1 MHRQTAMGS
10 PSSPEKSPER
20 MDPSSAMASEGLSLD
35 ALGSE
40 DSVLNNLDPRFF
52 TQHFDPVQHM
62 LESLPTNP
70 FALIDHLQSEIGAM
84 DIAKDVVTSKLAE
97 EIQRN
102 YHTFIQ
108 GMNHVQEVDLDL
120 AQALIQV
127 KNGRRL
133 LAIHKKDLVM
143 SHLEL
148 VKLRRNRDRV
158 HTIVDH
164 ASSILDCFKH
174 EQDMVAAVHDKAFER
189 AVRVC
194 AALRH
199 RATHLHQF
207 SVLKQCIQRMH
218 LALPELRQHFHSALG
233 DLLVS
238 FDGHVYDELLRA
250 LAALDAHLSSSSPSK
265 GTPPTGRS
273 PMRAVVGTDDV
284 VRVVVAA
291 MDELTRGAVANLL
304 DTTSTGASIAMVVDA
319 VLNVYELLA
328 SLLHNLDLFEQ
339 WHEKRGERDD
349 AAAADAFRQVRPLM
363 WESLQ
368 RRMGDA
374 WTRLTWPNDTKVEH
388 VVGLT
393 HATETLV
400 AMGMDFA
407 KTSSTDMIQGNTL
420 QSAFVGTVLVFLTE
434 LLHDN
439 MELMRMMMDTEK
451 WERLSVDTANN
462 IWRLLESRSGFTLT
476 QPIPPCPSS
485 SSPRTPTAWWNPFQ
499 GGAARSRYINV
510 PSMEKFVATCGP
522 TCEADDQAPTH
533 QMNVNATPDEQELFG
548 STHVVTWSTYSGFL
562 RVCGQYVKWVHEM
575 AWVRTH
581 LYAHLLAVFEF
592 NLYTI
597 FRRCCPDA
605 SISRLLARQTPTDL
619 ACHHLRDWV
628 LVQNQQNHP
637 PHHLPPDGPSDDD
650 TLVRR
655 IVAVES
661 VAFQWHVLSTII
673 AAHDQQ
679 RHDVLALV
687 VHEARAYV
695 YAGLVPQAIHAAGIP
710 RLIEHATWDVVGTR
724 HNEYVVT
731 LVRHCGLFWGT
742 LQGSAVPVAVRDE
755 LWAVVVRA
763 VMEALVDGYANVKKC
778 SAEGRALM
786 SMDLMALQNGLD
798 LINHTVRYYS
808 TSTTSITSTTS

>member
-562 RVCGQYVKWVHEM
+562 R
-575 AWVRTH
+575 
-581 LYAHLLAVFEF
+581 YATACV
-592 NLYTI
+592 
-597 FRRCCPDA
+597 A
-605 SISRLLARQTPTDL
+605 STSSGCTRWRGCAPICMHTSWPCSSSTCTQS
-619 ACHHLRDWV
+619 
-628 LVQNQQNHP
+628 
-637 PHHLPPDGPSDDD
+637 SDDAAPMPASAASWRARRPQ
-650 TLVRR
+650 TWHATTSATGSSSRTSRTTRR
-655 IVAVES
+655 IICLPTVHQTTTPLCAASWPSNPLRFNGTCCRRSSLLTTNS
-661 VAFQWHVLSTII
+661 VTTCWRWSCTKRGRTCTRVSCPKPFM
-673 AAHDQQ
+673 
-679 RHDVLALV
+679 R
-687 VHEARAYV
+687 RA
-695 YAGLVPQAIHAAGIP
+695 
-710 RLIEHATWDVVGTR
+710 
-724 HNEYVVT
+724 
-731 LVRHCGLFWGT
+731 
-742 LQGSAVPVAVRDE
+742 S
-755 LWAVVVRA
+755 RA
-763 VMEALVDGYANVKKC
+763 
-778 SAEGRALM
+778 
-786 SMDLMALQNGLD
+786 
-798 LINHTVRYYS
+798 
-808 TSTTSITSTTS
+808 

>member
-1 MHRQTAMGS
+1 MGS

-20 MDPSSAMASEGLSLD
+20 MDPSSAMAS
-35 ALGSE
+35 
-40 DSVLNNLDPRFF
+40 
-52 TQHFDPVQHM
+52 
-62 LESLPTNP
+62 ESLPTNP

-108 GMNHVQEVDLDL
+108 GPLHDPSIPMIHHIEVDLDL

-158 HTIVDH
+158 HTVRLPH
-164 ASSILDCFKH
+164 SH
-174 EQDMVAAVHDKAFER
+174 EQDMVAAVQDKAFER

-199 RATHLHQF
+199 RAAHLHQF
-207 SVLKQCIQRMH
+207 SVLKQSIQRMH

-265 GTPPTGRS
+265 GTPPSARS
-273 PMRAVVGTDDV
+273 PTRAVVGTDDV

-339 WHEKRGERDD
+339 WHDKRGESDD
-349 AAAADAFRQVRPLM
+349 AAAADAFRR
-363 WESLQ
+363 
-368 RRMGDA
+368 
-374 WTRLTWPNDTKVEH
+374 
-388 VVGLT
+388 
-393 HATETLV
+393 
-400 AMGMDFA
+400 
-407 KTSSTDMIQGNTL
+407 
-420 QSAFVGTVLVFLTE
+420 SAFVGTVLVFLTE

-439 MELMRMMMDTEK
+439 MELMRMMIDTEK

-476 QPIPPCPSS
+476 QPIPPCSSPPSS
-485 SSPRTPTAWWNPFQ
+485 PHTPKAWSNPFQ

-510 PSMEKFVATCGP
+510 PSMEKFVATCGQ
-522 TCEADDQAPTH
+522 TCQADDQLQATQ
-533 QMNVNATPDEQELFG
+533 QMNATPDEQELFG
-548 STHVVTWSTYSGFL
+548 SMHVVTWSTYSGFL

-679 RHDVLALV
+679 RHDVLTLV

-695 YAGLVPQAIHAAGIP
+695 YAGLVPQAIQAAGIP

-731 LVRHCGLFWGT
+731 LVRHCGLFW
-742 LQGSAVPVAVRDE
+742 GSAVPVAVRDE

-798 LINHTVRYYS
+798 LINHTVSEHRWGRAYVHNYIKAYYFQEPELLAFIDANKS
-808 TSTTSITSTTS
+808 

>member
-1 MHRQTAMGS
+1 MGS

-108 GMNHVQEVDLDL
+108 GPLHDPSIPMIHHIVAHQHHPGMNHVQEVDLDL

-158 HTIVDH
+158 HTVRLPH
-164 ASSILDCFKH
+164 SH
-174 EQDMVAAVHDKAFER
+174 EQDMVAALHDKAFER

-207 SVLKQCIQRMH
+207 SVLKQSIQRMH

-238 FDGHVYDELLRA
+238 FDGDVYDELLRA

-265 GTPPTGRS
+265 GTPPSARS
-273 PMRAVVGTDDV
+273 PTRAVVGTDDV

-319 VLNVYELLA
+319 VLNVYELLV

-339 WHEKRGERDD
+339 WHDKRGESDD
-349 AAAADAFRQVRPLM
+349 AAAADAFRR
-363 WESLQ
+363 
-368 RRMGDA
+368 
-374 WTRLTWPNDTKVEH
+374 
-388 VVGLT
+388 
-393 HATETLV
+393 
-400 AMGMDFA
+400 
-407 KTSSTDMIQGNTL
+407 
-420 QSAFVGTVLVFLTE
+420 SAFVGTVLVFLTE

-439 MELMRMMMDTEK
+439 MELMRMMIDTEK

-462 IWRLLESRSGFTLT
+462 IWRLLESRSG
-476 QPIPPCPSS
+476 
-485 SSPRTPTAWWNPFQ
+485 
-499 GGAARSRYINV
+499 
-510 PSMEKFVATCGP
+510 
-522 TCEADDQAPTH
+522 
-533 QMNVNATPDEQELFG
+533 
-548 STHVVTWSTYSGFL
+548 
-562 RVCGQYVKWVHEM
+562 VCGQYVKWVHEM

-655 IVAVES
+655 ILAVES

-695 YAGLVPQAIHAAGIP
+695 YAGLVPQAIQAAGIP

-731 LVRHCGLFWGT
+731 LVRHCGLFW
-742 LQGSAVPVAVRDE
+742 GSAVPVAVRDE

-798 LINHTVRYYS
+798 LINHTVSEHRWGRAYVHNYIKAYYFQEPELLAFIDANKS
-808 TSTTSITSTTS
+808 

>member
-1 MHRQTAMGS
+1 MGS

-108 GMNHVQEVDLDL
+108 GPLHHPSIPMIHRIEVDLDL

-158 HTIVDH
+158 HTVCLPHSIVDH

-207 SVLKQCIQRMH
+207 SVLKQY
-218 LALPELRQHFHSALG
+218 
-233 DLLVS
+233 LLVS

-291 MDELTRGAVANLL
+291 MDELTSGAVANLL

-374 WTRLTWPNDTKVEH
+374 WTRLTWPN
-388 VVGLT
+388 
-393 HATETLV
+393 
-400 AMGMDFA
+400 
-407 KTSSTDMIQGNTL
+407 
-420 QSAFVGTVLVFLTE
+420 GTVLVFLTE

-462 IWRLLESRSGFTLT
+462 IWRLLESRSG
-476 QPIPPCPSS
+476 
-485 SSPRTPTAWWNPFQ
+485 
-499 GGAARSRYINV
+499 
-510 PSMEKFVATCGP
+510 
-522 TCEADDQAPTH
+522 
-533 QMNVNATPDEQELFG
+533 
-548 STHVVTWSTYSGFL
+548 
-562 RVCGQYVKWVHEM
+562 VCGQYVKWVHEM

-731 LVRHCGLFWGT
+731 LVRHCGLFWG
-742 LQGSAVPVAVRDE
+742 SAVPVAVRDE

-798 LINHTVRYYS
+798 LINHTVSEHRWGRAYVHNYIKAYYFQEPELLAFIDANKGRYRKAHLVRLATDGVCGNLRKPAQKDLLHKIEQLYRDAKIE
-808 TSTTSITSTTS
+808 SIASINQGNCI

>member
-1 MHRQTAMGS
+1 MGS

-20 MDPSSAMASEGLSLD
+20 MDPSSAMAS
-35 ALGSE
+35 
-40 DSVLNNLDPRFF
+40 
-52 TQHFDPVQHM
+52 
-62 LESLPTNP
+62 ESLPTNP

-108 GMNHVQEVDLDL
+108 GPLHHPSIPMIRHIEVDLDL

-158 HTIVDH
+158 HTVRLPH
-164 ASSILDCFKH
+164 SH
-174 EQDMVAAVHDKAFER
+174 EQDMVAAVQDKAFER

-199 RATHLHQF
+199 RAAHLHQF
-207 SVLKQCIQRMH
+207 SVLKQSIQRMH

-238 FDGHVYDELLRA
+238 FDGDVYDELLRA

-265 GTPPTGRS
+265 GTPPSARS
-273 PMRAVVGTDDV
+273 PTRAVVGTDDV

-319 VLNVYELLA
+319 VLNVYELLV

-339 WHEKRGERDD
+339 WHDKRGESDD
-349 AAAADAFRQVRPLM
+349 AAAADAFRR
-363 WESLQ
+363 
-368 RRMGDA
+368 
-374 WTRLTWPNDTKVEH
+374 
-388 VVGLT
+388 
-393 HATETLV
+393 
-400 AMGMDFA
+400 
-407 KTSSTDMIQGNTL
+407 
-420 QSAFVGTVLVFLTE
+420 SAFVGTVLVFLTE

-439 MELMRMMMDTEK
+439 MELMRMMIDTEK

-485 SSPRTPTAWWNPFQ
+485 SSPHTPKAWSNPFQ

-510 PSMEKFVATCGP
+510 PSMEKFVATCGQ
-522 TCEADDQAPTH
+522 TCRGEADDQAATQ
-533 QMNVNATPDEQELFG
+533 QMDHPNVNATPDEQELVQFG
-548 STHVVTWSTYSGFL
+548 SMHVVTWSTYSGFL

-655 IVAVES
+655 ILAVES

-695 YAGLVPQAIHAAGIP
+695 YAGLVPQAIQAAGIP

-731 LVRHCGLFWGT
+731 LVRHCGLFW
-742 LQGSAVPVAVRDE
+742 GSAVPVAVRDE

-798 LINHTVRYYS
+798 LINHTVSEHRWGRAYVHNYIKAYYFQEPELLAFIDANKS
-808 TSTTSITSTTS
+808 

>member
-1 MHRQTAMGS
+1 MGS

-20 MDPSSAMASEGLSLD
+20 MDPSSAMAS
-35 ALGSE
+35 
-40 DSVLNNLDPRFF
+40 
-52 TQHFDPVQHM
+52 
-62 LESLPTNP
+62 ESLPTNP

-108 GMNHVQEVDLDL
+108 GPLHDPSIPMIRHIEVDLDL

-158 HTIVDH
+158 HTVRLPH
-164 ASSILDCFKH
+164 SH
-174 EQDMVAAVHDKAFER
+174 EQDMVAALHDKAFER

-207 SVLKQCIQRMH
+207 SVLKQSIQRMH

-238 FDGHVYDELLRA
+238 FDGDVYDELLRA

-265 GTPPTGRS
+265 GTPPSARS
-273 PMRAVVGTDDV
+273 PTRAVVGTDDV

-319 VLNVYELLA
+319 VLNVYELLV

-339 WHEKRGERDD
+339 WHDKRGESDD
-349 AAAADAFRQVRPLM
+349 AAAADAFRR
-363 WESLQ
+363 
-368 RRMGDA
+368 
-374 WTRLTWPNDTKVEH
+374 
-388 VVGLT
+388 
-393 HATETLV
+393 
-400 AMGMDFA
+400 
-407 KTSSTDMIQGNTL
+407 
-420 QSAFVGTVLVFLTE
+420 
-434 LLHDN
+434 
-439 MELMRMMMDTEK
+439 LMRMMIDTEK

-462 IWRLLESRSGFTLT
+462 IWRLLESRSG
-476 QPIPPCPSS
+476 
-485 SSPRTPTAWWNPFQ
+485 
-499 GGAARSRYINV
+499 
-510 PSMEKFVATCGP
+510 
-522 TCEADDQAPTH
+522 
-533 QMNVNATPDEQELFG
+533 
-548 STHVVTWSTYSGFL
+548 
-562 RVCGQYVKWVHEM
+562 VCGQYVKWVHEM

-655 IVAVES
+655 ILAVES

-679 RHDVLALV
+679 RHDVLTLV

-695 YAGLVPQAIHAAGIP
+695 YAGLVPQAIQAAGIP

-731 LVRHCGLFWGT
+731 LVRHC
-742 LQGSAVPVAVRDE
+742 GSAVPVAVRDE

-798 LINHTVRYYS
+798 LINHTVSEHRWGRAYVHNYIKAYYFQEPELLAFIDANKS
-808 TSTTSITSTTS
+808 

>member
-1 MHRQTAMGS
+1 MGS

-108 GMNHVQEVDLDL
+108 GPLHHPSIPMIHHIVAHQHHPGMNHVQEVDLDL

-158 HTIVDH
+158 HTVRILF
-164 ASSILDCFKH
+164 SSVLLLSHFFLSH
-174 EQDMVAAVHDKAFER
+174 EQDMVAALHDKAFER

-207 SVLKQCIQRMH
+207 SVLKQSIQRMH

-233 DLLVS
+233 DLLRS

-265 GTPPTGRS
+265 GTPPSGRS
-273 PMRAVVGTDDV
+273 PTREVVGTDDV

-349 AAAADAFRQVRPLM
+349 AAAADAFRR
-363 WESLQ
+363 
-368 RRMGDA
+368 
-374 WTRLTWPNDTKVEH
+374 
-388 VVGLT
+388 
-393 HATETLV
+393 
-400 AMGMDFA
+400 
-407 KTSSTDMIQGNTL
+407 
-420 QSAFVGTVLVFLTE
+420 
-434 LLHDN
+434 
-439 MELMRMMMDTEK
+439 LMRMMIDTEK

-462 IWRLLESRSGFTLT
+462 IWRLLESRSG
-476 QPIPPCPSS
+476 
-485 SSPRTPTAWWNPFQ
+485 
-499 GGAARSRYINV
+499 
-510 PSMEKFVATCGP
+510 
-522 TCEADDQAPTH
+522 
-533 QMNVNATPDEQELFG
+533 
-548 STHVVTWSTYSGFL
+548 
-562 RVCGQYVKWVHEM
+562 VCGQYVKWVHEM

-679 RHDVLALV
+679 RHDVLTLV

-695 YAGLVPQAIHAAGIP
+695 YAGLVPQAIQAAGIP

-731 LVRHCGLFWGT
+731 LVRHCGLFWGKF
-742 LQGSAVPVAVRDE
+742 A
-755 LWAVVVRA
+755 
-763 VMEALVDGYANVKKC
+763 
-778 SAEGRALM
+778 
-786 SMDLMALQNGLD
+786 
-798 LINHTVRYYS
+798 
-808 TSTTSITSTTS
+808 